1 MKSNALRKEVQEQPG
16 KQPGSNNARDAG
28 QGFQPKS
35 VRPVQRGNGGTNQM
49 LRMYTEEEVSEILQV
64 SLSQLRK
71 WRMRKHQGNAEGPP
85 FRKIGRLVRYSAIA
99 LQAYIN
105 GEDQDAHPNQE

>member
-1 MKSNALRKEVQEQPG
+1 MKSNALRKEAQEPPG
-16 KQPGSNNARDAG
+16 KQPGPNNARDSG
-28 QGFQPKS
+28 QPFQPRS
-35 VRPVQRGNGGTNQM
+35 VRTVQRQSGTNQL

-71 WRMRKHQGNAEGPP
+71 WRMRKHQSSGEGPP
-85 FRKIGRLVRYSAIA
+85 FRKIGRLVRYSGIA

-105 GEDQDAHPNQE
+105 GDDPDSHPNQE

>member
-1 MKSNALRKEVQEQPG
+1 MKSNALRKEAQELPG
-16 KQPGSNNARDAG
+16 KQPGPNNARDAG
-28 QGFQPKS
+28 QPFQPRS
-35 VRPVQRGNGGTNQM
+35 VRPVQRQSGGTNQL

-71 WRMRKHQGNAEGPP
+71 WRMKKHQSSGEGPP
-85 FRKIGRLVRYSAIA
+85 FRKIGRLVRYSGIA

-105 GEDQDAHPNQE
+105 GDDQDSQPNQE